1 MTTSEGGERE
11 RERERGGLFGRG
23 FRYQTPRRGRCKFF
37 RIYFTF
43 SSRSTAYGCYVCL
56 RVVLSSSRFSTGF
69 SYSGKTSPLSLLAR
83 AFALASRRSIS
94 RIPAAASTAFFLY
107 LGISVS

>member
-1 MTTSEGGERE
+1 
-11 RERERGGLFGRG
+11 
-23 FRYQTPRRGRCKFF
+23 
-37 RIYFTF
+37 
-43 SSRSTAYGCYVCL
+43 
-56 RVVLSSSRFSTGF
+56 
-69 SYSGKTSPLSLLAR
+69 LLAR